1 MATLRVKVDPTGAV
15 QGANQAEA
23 ALENLST
30 QAAQTEAATAR
41 LGKSMGRGGSMAMGI
56 QNASYQ
62 VGDFAVQVAGGTSAM
77 RAMSMQLPQLLGGFG
92 VWGAVAGAATAIVGA
107 LIPVLFDMG
116 AAADTASDSVE
127 RLADET
133 DALSSIMSNTNA
145 KSVDKLKE
153 KYGELNR
160 EVVQLIE
167 RQRQL
172 TFDKATLAAVEAA
185 EKIAE
190 TMSPGFFERLRPTH
204 LVESA
209 VDWFKGIETETRE
222 LMETFDMA
230 EDGAKL
236 LAVRLRELETEGDPA
251 KRADVYASII
261 TDLET
266 QRSLAGDLN
275 KEAKEFYE
283 NVLNAEDSERQLV
296 SLAEQLEKGFSAAAD
311 EAERLAAAL
320 PKPTG
325 VAGGRGTTLPTGMD
339 ILMMGMGGEVAD
351 QRSAASKAEREA
363 ERAAKAAA
371 AELERIVGAYE
382 STRSALD
389 KSYRATLQYTKAQ
402 EVLDDALKAGKI
414 TQDEYNE
421 TMLLAKERFAEA
433 EFAATDLGE
442 AYNSVADTIET
453 SFESA
458 MMSLVDG
465 TATAKDAFRAMARD
479 IIAEA
484 YRMMVVRPIIDGLF
498 GGGGGGQMLS
508 GLFGGGGFFGGLFG
522 ARANGGP
529 VATGEPYLV
538 GERGP
543 ELFVP
548 SSSGNIQSNRQMGGS
563 VVNNYSYT
571 FTGGVTEK
579 DLRNAI
585 PAIVEASSANVL
597 DKQLRGGTYARAF

>member
-15 QGANQAEA
+15 TGANQAEN
-23 ALENLST
+23 ALEGLQT
-30 QAAQTEAATAR
+30 QAVQTEAATNR
-41 LGKSMGRGGSMAMGI
+41 LGKSMGRGGAMSMGI

-62 VGDFAVQVAGGTSAM
+62 VGDFAVQIAGGTSAM
-77 RAMSMQLPQLLGGFG
+77 RAASMQLPQLLGGFG
-92 VWGAVAGAATAIVGA
+92 VWGAVAGAVTAIMGA
-107 LIPVLFDMG
+107 LIPVLFNFGDG
-116 AAADTASDSVE
+116 ADSAADAVE

-133 DALSSIMSNTNA
+133 DALSSVMSNTNA

-153 KYGELNR
+153 KYGEITR
-160 EVVQLIE
+160 EIETLIE

-172 TFDKATLAAVEAA
+172 TFDKATRAAEEAA
-185 EKIAE
+185 DKIAE
-190 TMSPGFFERLRPTH
+190 AMSPSFWERLRPTQ
-204 LVESA
+204 LIGSVA
-209 VDWFKGIETETRE
+209 DWFNDISPAIRE

-230 EDGAKL
+230 EGGAKL
-236 LAVRLRELETEGDPA
+236 LSVRLRHLEQEADPS
-251 KRADVYASII
+251 KRADLYASII
-261 TDLET
+261 SDLEM
-266 QRSLAGDLN
+266 QRSISGDLN
-275 KEAKEFYE
+275 DEAHEFYE
-283 NVLNAEDSERQLV
+283 NVLAAEDSERQLV
-296 SLAEQLEKGFSAAAD
+296 VLVEQLEKGFAAAAD
-311 EAERLAAAL
+311 EAERLAVAL

-325 VAGGRGTTLPTGMD
+325 VAGGRGAALPTGMD
-339 ILMMGMGGEVAD
+339 ILMMSQGGEWIPGKD
-351 QRSAASKAEREA
+351 DSKEKEREA
-363 ERAAKAAA
+363 RAAA

-382 STRSALD
+382 STRAALD
-389 KSYRATLQYTKAQ
+389 KSYRATKQYRDAVET
-402 EVLDDALKAGKI
+402 LDDALRAGKI

-421 TMLLAKERFAEA
+421 VLVLAQERLADA

-442 AYNSVADTIET
+442 AYNSVADTIE
-453 SFESA
+453 SSMESA
-458 MMSLVDG
+458 FMSLVDG
-465 TATAKDAFRAMARD
+465 TMSAKDAFRSMARD

-484 YRMMVVRPIIDGLF
+484 YRMMVVRPIINGLF
-498 GGGGGGQMLS
+498 GGGGGGGQMLS
-508 GLFGGGGFFGGLFG
+508 SFFGGGGNFFGSLFG

-585 PAIVEASSANVL
+585 PAIVEASTAAVL
-597 DKQLRGGTYARAF
+597 NKQQRGGTYARAF